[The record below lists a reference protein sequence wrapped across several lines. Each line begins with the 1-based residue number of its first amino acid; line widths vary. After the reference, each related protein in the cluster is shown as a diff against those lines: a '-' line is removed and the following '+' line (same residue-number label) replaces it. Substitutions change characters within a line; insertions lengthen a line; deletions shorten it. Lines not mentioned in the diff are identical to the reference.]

1 VIRRTP
7 GSRLYRGLFAVAAIA
22 ALVSPSV
29 AVAAKPAVPG
39 QTTAIRILDIADW
52 HAQLDPLNVN
62 GVNVGG
68 AEALSSYF
76 DQERAG
82 NPNTIT
88 LTGGDDFGA
97 SPPLSSFFDEVP
109 AVLAER
115 LMGIDV
121 GTFGNHNFDKGIDHL
136 QEMID
141 LAGSTSAVGEPYEY
155 VSANLQ
161 NRDAELS
168 GVRDY
173 RIFEYQGVNVAVI
186 GITNPEAPGLVFP
199 GNFGTIVPTDPVA
212 AAMRA
217 KAAARAEGAKVFIAI
232 THLGIE
238 GRNAAGEAFGPLVDF
253 ANGVSG
259 FTVIFGDH
267 TNFRYEAVIKG
278 QLVIENLSKGASYS
292 RTDLVVRRGT
302 GELISRT
309 NAFVTPFSAG
319 RTDPAIAA
327 MLQPFRDELAPILNV
342 RLGSSTV
349 AVPRTDACGNTNGR
363 TCESLLGNVV
373 TDALRLRY
381 AADFAITNS
390 GGLRAALTCPTTD
403 SPTDFCPAFTPP
415 PYPITRGQT
424 YGVLPFGN
432 FAVTVSMTGAELK
445 AMLENGVSLAGA
457 QGRFPQVSGLCFTYD
472 PSAAAGSRVISAVRQ
487 AADGSCTGA
496 AVNLT
501 SSATY
506 LVAMNDFMATGGDG
520 YGPFATSRINSDGT
534 TLEQVLADYIVA
546 QGTISPTIQGR
557 IVCVSSGSAVCPTV
571 TP

>member
-1 VIRRTP
+1 V
-7 GSRLYRGLFAVAAIA
+7 AVAA
-22 ALVSPSV
+22 LVLPSV
-29 AVAAKPAVPG
+29 AFGAKPAVPG
-39 QTTAIRILDIADW
+39 QTTAIRILDISDW
-52 HAQLDPLNVN
+52 HAQLDPSF
-62 GVNVGG
+62 GVGG

-76 DQERAG
+76 KQERAG

-97 SPPLSSFFDEVP
+97 SPPLSAFFNEVP

-121 GTFGNHNFDKGIDHL
+121 GTFGNHNFDKGVDHL
-136 QEMID
+136 QQMID
-141 LAGSTSAVGEPYEY
+141 LAGSGSAVGEPYEY

-161 NRDAELS
+161 NRDAELA
-168 GVRDY
+168 GVEDY
-173 RIFEYQGVNVAVI
+173 RIFKYNGVKVAVI
-186 GITNPEAPGLVFP
+186 GITNPEAPSLVFP

-217 KAAARAEGAKVFIAI
+217 QAAARAEGAKVFIAI

-238 GRNAAGEAFGPLVDF
+238 GGSGSTAFGPLLDF

-259 FTVIFGDH
+259 FSVIFGDH
-267 TNFRYEAVIKG
+267 TNVKYEAQIKG

-302 GELISRT
+302 GALISRT
-309 NAFVTPFSAG
+309 NTFVTPTAAG

-327 MLQPFRDELAPILNV
+327 MLEPYRTELAPILNV
-342 RLGSSTV
+342 QLGSSTV
-349 AVPRTDACGNTNGR
+349 AVPRSDACGNPDGR
-363 TCESLLGNVV
+363 TCESKLGNVV
-373 TDALRLRY
+373 TDAMRLRY
-381 AADFAITNS
+381 GADFAITNA
-390 GGLRAALTCPTTD
+390 GGLRAALTCPTPD
-403 SPTDFCPAFTPP
+403 NPTDFCPAFTPP

-424 YGVLPFGN
+424 FGVLPFGN
-432 FAVTVSMTGAELK
+432 FTVTVAMSGAELK
-445 AMLENGVSLAGA
+445 AMLENGVSRAGA

-472 PSAAAGSRVISAVRQ
+472 PSLPAGSRVIVAVRQ
-487 AADGSCTGA
+487 AGNGSCTGP

-501 SSATY
+501 SSASY
-506 LVAMNDFMATGGDG
+506 LVAMNDFMAAGGDG

-534 TLEQVLADYIVA
+534 TLEQTLADYIVGA
-546 QGTISPTIQGR
+546 VTISPSIQGR
-557 IVCVSSGSAVCPTV
+557 IVCTSSGAAVCPTV

>member
-1 VIRRTP
+1 MIPARPRFP
-7 GSRLYRGLFAVAAIA
+7 RSRLTRSLLALLAVAA
-22 ALVSPSV
+22 LVVPSV
-29 AVAAKPAVPG
+29 AAAAKPSIQG
-39 QTTAIRILDIADW
+39 QTTAIRLLDFADW
-52 HAQLDPLNVN
+52 HGQLDPNF
-62 GVNVGG
+62 GVGG

-76 DQERAG
+76 EQERAG

-115 LMGIDV
+115 LMGVDV
-121 GTFGNHNFDKGIDHL
+121 GTLGNHNFDQGIDHL
-136 QEMID
+136 QAMID
-141 LAGSTSAVGEPYEY
+141 LAGSSSAVGEPYEY
-155 VSANLQ
+155 VSANLR

-168 GVRDY
+168 GVKDY
-173 RIFEYQGVNVAVI
+173 EIFKFKGVKVAVI

-199 GNFGTIVPTDPVA
+199 GNFGSIVPSDPVA

-217 KAAARAEGAKVFIAI
+217 QAAARKDGAKVFIAL

-238 GRNAAGEAFGPLVDF
+238 GRDAAGAAFGPLLDF

-267 TNFRYEAVIKG
+267 TNFQYQAEING

-302 GELISRT
+302 GALISRT
-309 NAFVTPFSAG
+309 NAFMTPTAAG

-327 MLQPFRDELAPILNV
+327 MLQPYRDELAPILNV
-342 RLGSSTV
+342 RLGASTV
-349 AVPRTDACGNTNGR
+349 PVPRSDACGNPDGR
-363 TCESLLGNVV
+363 TCESLLGDVV
-373 TDALRLRY
+373 TDAMRLRY
-381 AADFAITNS
+381 GADFAITNA

-403 SPTDFCPAFTPP
+403 NPTDFCAAFTPP

-424 YGVLPFGN
+424 FGVLPFGN
-432 FAVTVSMTGAELK
+432 FAVTVSMSGAELK
-445 AMLENGVSLAGA
+445 AMLENGVSRAGA
-457 QGRFPQVSGLCFTYD
+457 QGRFPQVSGLCFTYN
-472 PSAAAGSRVISAVRQ
+472 PSAAVGSRVIGAVRQ

-496 AVNLT
+496 AVDLT
-501 SSATY
+501 ASATY

-534 TLEQVLADYIVA
+534 TLEQTLADYIVGA
-546 QGTISPTIQGR
+546 GTISPSIQGR
-557 IVCVSSGSAVCPTV
+557 ITCASSGSAVCPIV